1 MIIQCPA
8 CQAKFSVA
16 DGAIPA
22 AGRQVRCS
30 RCAHVWHYRGVAA
43 ESFASE
49 LYNVVEAVSAQTQP
63 PPVIKPRRASDKVA
77 AKKNVRSFSAKPF
90 KIAAPAI
97 ATVWLVLAFI
107 TYFPGWSKAPGLS
120 AIYHLFG
127 AVPTDGLLFSDVHME
142 RVQDGPKTKFIL
154 SGSVR
159 NYAGAP
165 RLVPTV
171 RVVLRDKASKDIWSR
186 DYAVN
191 ATLKAGEIYPFRIAN
206 VETAF
211 AKNVDSIVVDVGN
224 SIELMVR

>member
-30 RCAHVWHYRGVAA
+30 RCAHAWHCTGAAA

-49 LYNVVEAVSAQTQP
+49 LYNVVEAVPTET

-77 AKKNVRSFSAKPF
+77 RKKPNFKLSVKPF

-97 ATVWLVLAFI
+97 AALWLVLAFI
-107 TYFPGWSKAPGLS
+107 TYFPSWSKAPGLS
-120 AIYHLFG
+120 GIYHLFG

-142 RVQDGPKTKFIL
+142 RAQDGPKTKFIL
-154 SGSVR
+154 SGSIR
-159 NYAGAP
+159 NYAGDT

-171 RVVLRDKASKDIWSR
+171 RVVLRDKANKDIWSR
-186 DYAVN
+186 DYAVK
-191 ATLKAGEIYPFRIAN
+191 ATLKAGDIYPFRIAN

-224 SIELMVR
+224 SLELLVR